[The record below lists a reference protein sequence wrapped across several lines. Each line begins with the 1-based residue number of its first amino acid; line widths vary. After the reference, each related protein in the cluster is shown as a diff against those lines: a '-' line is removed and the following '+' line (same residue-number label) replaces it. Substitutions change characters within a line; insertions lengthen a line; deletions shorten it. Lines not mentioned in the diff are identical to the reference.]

1 VTAQLGRGIDAEL
14 GHDDQHF
21 ELRGG
26 DAVGFH
32 VRVDDPV
39 LEQRS
44 APEQEAEMA
53 MLEFVWREMFHLPTN

>member
-1 VTAQLGRGIDAEL
+1 MGL
-14 GHDDQHF
+14 
-21 ELRGG
+21 
-26 DAVGFH
+26 H

-53 MLEFVWREMFHLPTN
+53 RVEFVWGEVFHLATN